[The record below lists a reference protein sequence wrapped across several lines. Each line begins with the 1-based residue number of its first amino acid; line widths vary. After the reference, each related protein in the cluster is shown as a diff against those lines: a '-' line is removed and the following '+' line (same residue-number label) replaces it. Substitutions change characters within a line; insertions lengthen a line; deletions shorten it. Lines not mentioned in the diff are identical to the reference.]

1 MKKIIQLFMVFIF
14 TACNSNKNAV
24 VETKD
29 SIPVNKI
36 VPASPQL
43 NEKQCYANYSK
54 KDSIKLE
61 LTTNENTI
69 TGTLQIKL
77 FEKDENKGTFK
88 GIIKGDTLVADYV
101 FMSEGIMSTRQI
113 AFIKRNN
120 NLIEGYGDVEEK
132 DGKILFK
139 NASKLNFNNSTP
151 LVKVICTE

>member
-14 TACNSNKNAV
+14 TACNNNKNNI

-29 SIPVNKI
+29 SVPVDTI
-36 VPASPQL
+36 VATAHPL
-43 NEKQCYANYSK
+43 NEKQCYADYSK

-61 LTTNENTI
+61 LITNGNSI

-77 FEKDENKGTFK
+77 FAKDENKGTFK

-113 AFIKRNN
+113 AFLKRNN

-132 DGKILFK
+132 DGKMLFK
-139 NASKLNFNNSTP
+139 NVAKLNFNNSTP
-151 LVKVICTE
+151 LVKVTCTK

>member
-1 MKKIIQLFMVFIF
+1 MVFIF
-14 TACNSNKNAV
+14 TACNNNKNTI

-29 SIPVNKI
+29 TIPVDTI
-36 VPASPQL
+36 VATAHPL

-54 KDSIKLE
+54 KDSIKLQ

-77 FEKDENKGTFK
+77 FAKDENKGTFK
-88 GIIKGDTLVADYV
+88 GIIKGDTLIADYV
-101 FMSEGIMSTRQI
+101 FMSEGILSTRQI
-113 AFIKRNN
+113 AFLKRNN

-139 NASKLNFNNSTP
+139 NVAKLNFNNSTP
-151 LVKVICTE
+151 LVKVTCTK